1 MKRAILLMVAAMA
14 GYCQSVP
21 DASTSIAY
29 RGGEG
34 IVLPILLDGKAPL
47 YSDDGLKAKCEG
59 IVKLSLVVGL
69 DGKPESIEVTRKL
82 GLRLDEAT
90 VEAVRQWRFKPAMKD
105 GSPVPVDAEIEA
117 RYRLR
122 SYRATRLQYAT
133 PQDATAPTPTLR
145 FYPFA
150 GESCGLTTVRLH
162 IGTDGLPSGVRVVGT
177 TRDSMSESLIGSV
190 KSWRFQAARQNGRP
204 IDVDAEMDLD
214 CEPWPAPR

>member
-1 MKRAILLMVAAMA
+1 MKPTILLMLAATA
-14 GYCQSVP
+14 GYCQTLP
-21 DASTSIAY
+21 DARTSIAY
-29 RGGEG
+29 RAGEG
-34 IVLPILLDGKAPL
+34 VILPILLDGKAPL

-69 DGKPESIEVTRKL
+69 DGRPESIKVTQKL

-90 VEAVRQWRFKPAMKD
+90 VEAVRQWRFKPAITN
-105 GSPVPVDAEIEA
+105 GSPVLVAAEIEA
-117 RYRLR
+117 NYRLR
-122 SYRATRLQYAT
+122 NYRATRLQYAT
-133 PQDATAPTPTLR
+133 PQDATAPVPTLR

-150 GESCGLTTVRLH
+150 GESCGLTTVRLY
-162 IGTDGLPSGVRVVGT
+162 IGLDGLPSDVRVVRT

-190 KSWRFQAARQNGRP
+190 KSWRFQAARQNGRA